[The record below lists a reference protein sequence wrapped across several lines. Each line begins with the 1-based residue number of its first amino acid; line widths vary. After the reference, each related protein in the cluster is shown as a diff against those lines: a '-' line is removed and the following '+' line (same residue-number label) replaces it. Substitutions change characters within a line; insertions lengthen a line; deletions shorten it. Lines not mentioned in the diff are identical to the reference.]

1 MRWRFLGLILKG
13 YFVKPQFS
21 VGLFSSLALC
31 SALSFAE
38 PLTTQQSDTKI
49 GLVLGFAVGG
59 DTLVNVSFDDGSSE
73 SVTAG
78 GGVLFGASIEKNLN
92 LDTAYPMFAEFAFN
106 YQTDSVDAENG
117 SVSFTRFPIDAL
129 LSTKI
134 DKFALGAGL
143 TYHLSPTL
151 ESDGFLNVDVN
162 YDDAIGTILNATY
175 HMTNDGVHGILWGL
189 RFTQIDY
196 QGAGLYQQNGSNVTF
211 TMGAKF

>member
-1 MRWRFLGLILKG
+1 MKQL
-13 YFVKPQFS
+13 QS
-21 VGLFSSLALC
+21 VALLSSLALF
-31 SALSFAE
+31 SAVSLAE
-38 PLTTQQSDTKI
+38 PIPTPQSDTKI

-59 DTLVNVSFDDGSSE
+59 DTLVDVSFDDGSSE

-78 GGVLFGASIEKNLN
+78 GGVLVGASIEKNLN
-92 LDTAYPMFAEFAFN
+92 LETSYPIFAEFAFN
-106 YQTDSVDAENG
+106 YQTESVDADNG

-134 DKFALGAGL
+134 DKFSVGAGL

-151 ESDGFLNVDVN
+151 EGDGFLNVDIN

-196 QGAGLYQQNGSNVTF
+196 QGDGLFQQNGSNVTF